1 MGQPVSRTKVQGRPA
16 CVDSPWIEW
25 KISVTLSIFQILDI
39 RFVIVDF
46 MAANCSRL
54 ASSKWGQTNRP
65 DASKDRDSMTR
76 ASEEHAILSNSKS
89 RIDEV
94 IGAGA
99 QRLVE
104 RADNPRRLDASALIQ
119 RVRATVE
126 KYVLKHEP
134 QASAEQI
141 ASFID
146 GLHADDLCLVIACQR
161 GDQSAWSELVEGYGA
176 TVKSAARGAS
186 PNAEMAEDLAQSIW
200 AELHG
205 LKVRD
210 DGQPAG
216 KLAYYSGAGSL
227 GGWLRAVVGQLAIDR
242 HRREARL
249 VHTEEDAD
257 LDRLSRESEKESP
270 DGRVFHSMTTP
281 EDELA
286 TNLASA
292 AVEKAFARALV
303 ELEDEDRL
311 LVKLYYFDGLRL
323 REAGAVLG
331 VHEATAS
338 RRLTRIHADVRK
350 RVETL
355 LMNEHGWTQTEAA
368 RSLSQIAATLQMDVE
383 PLLAAPAATMV
394 ESSETGSDSVAV

>member
-1 MGQPVSRTKVQGRPA
+1 MIALPEPPR
-16 CVDSPWIEW
+16 
-25 KISVTLSIFQILDI
+25 
-39 RFVIVDF
+39 
-46 MAANCSRL
+46 
-54 ASSKWGQTNRP
+54 
-65 DASKDRDSMTR
+65 
-76 ASEEHAILSNSKS
+76 EHAILSNSET

-99 QRLVE
+99 KRLLE
-104 RADNPRRLDASALIQ
+104 RAENPRRLDVSALVP

-126 KYVLKHEP
+126 KYVLKHEH

-146 GLHADDLCLVIACQR
+146 GLHADDLCLAIACQR

-186 PNAEMAEDLAQSIW
+186 PNQEMAEDLAQSIW

-210 DGQPAG
+210 DGMPAG

-249 VHTEEDAD
+249 VHPEEDSD

-270 DGRVFHSMTTP
+270 DGRVFHSMATP

-292 AVEKAFARALV
+292 AVEKAFARALG

-338 RRLTRIHADVRK
+338 RRLTRIHSDVRK
-350 RVETL
+350 RVEAL
-355 LMNEHGWTQTEAA
+355 LTKEHGWTQSEAA

-394 ESSETGSDSVAV
+394 ESSETGGDSIAV